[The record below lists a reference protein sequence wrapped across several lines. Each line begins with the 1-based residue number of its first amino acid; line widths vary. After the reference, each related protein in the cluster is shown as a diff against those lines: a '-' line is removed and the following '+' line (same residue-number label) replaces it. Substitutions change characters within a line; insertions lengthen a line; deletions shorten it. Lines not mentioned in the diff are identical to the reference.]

1 MRSCSGSRQ
10 TTRCSACR
18 SPEETPIGGFRP
30 RALVLTGVLVAVAVA
45 AAALMLRDGSGAG
58 DSRGPSA
65 PPAASTAAHR
75 AHRAHRVSP
84 YVAAAQ
90 RMSLDQLAGQRI
102 IYAYS
107 GLRPPSS
114 LLDAIGTGKAAG
126 VIFFQNNISSVGQ
139 IRGVIGRLQNAR
151 KSSPVLC
158 SAADDDRPG
167 GRRGTA
173 SAGRARVV
181 GEADRR
187 GRPAGRSG
195 AQRGHRR
202 RAEPRR
208 GADAGQPG
216 AGTRRIQD
224 AGRLRRRV
232 PSLVLQRPLRRSAG
246 SGPRSSPPSSEG
258 GVLATAK
265 HFPGLGATASDQNTD
280 EGPVTVDTSL
290 TSLRNVDE
298 TPYRSAIAAGVKLV
312 MSSWAVYPALDPRRP
327 AGLSR
332 TVIETELRGRLG
344 FRGVTITDSLAA
356 GALRSYG
363 SLPRRADGRAGR
375 RRPAAGQRQH
385 ARRGDRGPTG
395 AHEGTASRTAQPG
408 IGACLSGA
416 RARAAG
422 AQIG

>member
-1 MRSCSGSRQ
+1 M
-10 TTRCSACR
+10 
-18 SPEETPIGGFRP
+18 
-30 RALVLTGVLVAVAVA
+30 LVAVAVA

-151 KSSPVLC
+151 KSSPVRAPLLMMT
-158 SAADDDRPG
+158 DQEGGEVRRLPG
-167 GRRGTA
+167 A
-173 SAGRARVV
+173 PELSEKLI
-181 GEADRR
+181 GE
-187 GRPAGRSG
+187 G
-195 AQRGHRR
+195 AQPV
-202 RAEPRR
+202 AL
-208 GADAGQPG
+208 A
-216 AGTRRIQD
+216 
-224 AGRLRRRV
+224 
-232 PSLVLQRPLRRSAG
+232 RSAG
-246 SGPRSSPPSSEG
+246 TGAARNLAEARMRVNLAPVLDVFRTPGDFDDEFHRSYSSDPAVVGRLGAAFIAAQQRG

-363 SLPRRADGRAGR
+363 SLPRRGLMAARAGADLLLVSGSTPDEGIAVR
-375 RRPAAGQRQH
+375 RALTKAL
-385 ARRGDRGPTG
+385 RRAQLSR
-395 AHEGTASRTAQPG
+395 AS
-408 IGACLSGA
+408 A
-416 RARAAG
+416 RASAARVLALR